1 MRIMRGRIHVSKPEA
16 TMDFSIT
23 TSDNK
28 GMQSTSGAPRIL
40 ADWTK
45 ERLIELLDNKC
56 FEPESFDF
64 KEFRVGKKTEPEK
77 RDIRKD
83 CCAFANSAGGFLVY
97 GVGDDKR
104 LPAKDRL

>member
-1 MRIMRGRIHVSKPEA
+1 MNFS
-16 TMDFSIT
+16 FSIYAPGGV
-23 TSDNK
+23 TSE
-28 GMQSTSGAPRIL
+28 GSRALIPRSL
-40 ADWTK
+40 NEWTK
-45 ERLIELLDNKC
+45 DSLTELLDKRL

-64 KEFRVGKKTEPEK
+64 KTYRAGTKSEQEK

-104 LPAKDRL
+104 LPTKDRLVGIERKLDFP